1 MRTLAVL
8 SAMWQQLSTPPTPP
22 PCDPSAPAQLQRY
35 LLLLSPLV
43 GTLTSPEARQALAAA
58 FVALTGLLPDLATPT
73 RLLTALNR
81 QSESTI
87 GEIDYDSSLAAYSEL
102 QKGLWLQLKK
112 NEGLPL
118 MHQCF
123 WDLNNPS
130 DLALRHAAAQVCAWP
145 TLVSLV
151 HCWCSRQSL
160 LLLLLLLHCACA
172 VRCSN
177 SCHILPESLCA
188 ACPYHVRCV
197 QTHSQT
203 YWCTAGSGTLVG
215 GCSRTAEGGE
225 GKRR

>member
-8 SAMWQQLSTPPTPP
+8 SAVWQQLSTPPTPQP
-22 PCDPSAPAQLQRY
+22 HDSAPAQLQRY

-43 GTLTSPEARQALAAA
+43 GALTSPEARQALAAA

-118 MHQCF
+118 MYQCF

-130 DLALRHAAAQVCAWP
+130 DLALRHAAAQVRP
-145 TLVSLV
+145 MLV
-151 HCWCSRQSL
+151 
-160 LLLLLLLHCACA
+160 
-172 VRCSN
+172 
-177 SCHILPESLCA
+177 
-188 ACPYHVRCV
+188 
-197 QTHSQT
+197 
-203 YWCTAGSGTLVG
+203 
-215 GCSRTAEGGE
+215 
-225 GKRR
+225 

>member
-8 SAMWQQLSTPPTPP
+8 SAVWQQLSVPPTPP
-22 PCDPSAPAQLQRY
+22 PCDPSALAQLQRY

-43 GTLTSPEARQALAAA
+43 GALTSQEARQALAAA

-73 RLLTALNR
+73 HLLTALNR

-118 MHQCF
+118 MYQCF

-130 DLALRHAAAQVCAWP
+130 DLALRHAAAQVLPWP
-145 TLVSLV
+145 APLPLI
-151 HCWCSRQSL
+151 QS
-160 LLLLLLLHCACA
+160 
-172 VRCSN
+172 
-177 SCHILPESLCA
+177 
-188 ACPYHVRCV
+188 
-197 QTHSQT
+197 
-203 YWCTAGSGTLVG
+203 
-215 GCSRTAEGGE
+215 
-225 GKRR
+225 

>member
-1 MRTLAVL
+1 MFDWCFVGSRKPRNGAVNETTSVRTLAVL
-8 SAMWQQLSTPPTPP
+8 SAVWQQLSTPPSPP

-43 GTLTSPEARQALAAA
+43 GTLTSQEARQALAAA

-118 MHQCF
+118 MYQCF

-130 DLALRHAAAQVCAWP
+130 DLALRHAAAQVRP
-145 TLVSLV
+145 
-151 HCWCSRQSL
+151 
-160 LLLLLLLHCACA
+160 
-172 VRCSN
+172 
-177 SCHILPESLCA
+177 
-188 ACPYHVRCV
+188 
-197 QTHSQT
+197 
-203 YWCTAGSGTLVG
+203 
-215 GCSRTAEGGE
+215 
-225 GKRR
+225 